1 MKNIVLSL
9 IMLALPLI
17 VIAQFNQGIQ
27 YNTKEATNG
36 YSLLSNPAGSFLI
49 DNCGRIINKWFVTQ
63 PENHCKLLPNGNLL
77 YMKFNTINEVNWSG
91 TNVVNIAAEATD
103 FYLDY
108 EVIKLPNG
116 NYLCVGRKSFT
127 SAQFSS
133 YGYDIPNTSPSVY
146 DIVVEV
152 DKNTGKI
159 VWRWDLIDHVIQDK
173 FPSKK
178 SFGVIA
184 EHPEKININ
193 AIQTY
198 DWNSQESF
206 MINGMDYNPELDQ
219 IVLSIRKIG
228 EIVIIDHST
237 TTEEA
242 KTSSGGK
249 YKKGGDLLYRYGNP
263 FNYGK
268 GKKSDQQL
276 YFQHNPNW
284 ILYGAHK
291 GKIMLFNNLLNKANY
306 SSVEII
312 APPIKGDGTY
322 TYDTAK
328 GYLPWT
334 PDIAYNEVNTGTFF
348 HSEYTSCAKVL
359 PNGNIA
365 ITTGQNSTAFEINPS
380 GKLLWEYI
388 VPSGGYIFRTERYAS
403 EYPAFSGKTLI
414 SGGTIENPSSPYDC
428 EIYKPNATEDI
439 DVANWK
445 IVRNN
450 EWIAVE
456 GLNNFEF
463 YIYNLFGQIIQKGI
477 SIDGSIPI
485 KDEALNQLVFIKIT
499 NNKKEKTFKTVL

>member
-1 MKNIVLSL
+1 MSNSSGTYL
-9 IMLALPLI
+9 I
-17 VIAQFNQGIQ
+17 N
-27 YNTKEATNG
+27 
-36 YSLLSNPAGSFLI
+36 
-49 DNCGRIINKWFVTQ
+49 NCGKIINKWFVTQ

-77 YMKFNTINEVNWSG
+77 YMKYNVIHEVNWSG
-91 TNVVNIAAEATD
+91 TSVVNLVADATD

-108 EVIKLPNG
+108 EVIKLANG

-127 SAQFSS
+127 SSEFNA
-133 YGYDIPNTSPSVY
+133 YGYDIPNTYPSVY

-178 SFGVIA
+178 SYGVIA

-198 DWNSQESF
+198 DWTSQESF
-206 MINGMDYNPELDQ
+206 MINGMDYNPDLDQ
-219 IVLSIRKIG
+219 IVLSVRKIG

-237 TTEEA
+237 TTQEA

-249 YKKGGDLLYRYGNP
+249 YKRGGDLLYRYGNP
-263 FNYGK
+263 SNYGK

-284 ILYGAHK
+284 ILYGPHK
-291 GKIMLFNNLLNKANY
+291 GKIMMFNNLLSKANF

-312 APPIKGDGTY
+312 NPPIKPDGTY
-322 TYDTAK
+322 SYDNTK

-334 PDIAYNEVNTGTFF
+334 PDVAYNKLITGTDFQ
-348 HSEYTSCAKVL
+348 SGYTSCGKVL

-365 ITTGQNSTAFEINPS
+365 ITTGQDHTAFEINQF
-380 GKLLWEYI
+380 GVIVWRYI
-388 VPSGGYIFRTERYAS
+388 VPNGGYIFRTERYAS
-403 EYPAFSGKTLI
+403 DHPAFAGKTLI
-414 SGGTIENPSSPYDC
+414 PGGTIESPSSSYDC
-428 EIYKPNATEDI
+428 QIYKPNATEEV

-445 IVRNN
+445 IIRYNDVL
-450 EWIAVE
+450 VVQ
-456 GLNNFEF
+456 GLQSFE
-463 YIYNLFGQIIQKGI
+463 YCIYNLYGQVLQKGM
-477 SIDGSIPI
+477 SLDGTIPTKEHNLNKLALI
-485 KDEALNQLVFIKIT
+485 KVSHD
-499 NNKKEKTFKTVL
+499 KKEKTFKTVL